1 MEYVIRTENLV
12 KQYNTKKAVNQVS
25 LHIKK
30 GEIYG
35 LIGKNGAG
43 KTTFM
48 KMILG
53 LSAADSG
60 KIFLFENDDLNK
72 ERVKFGS
79 LIEEPGLYKNC
90 SARENL
96 HRFSIL
102 YGADKSEVDKLLRI
116 VRLSNTG
123 KKPVGQFSLGMKQR
137 LGIAIALLNH
147 PEVLVL
153 DEPVNGLDPEG
164 IKDVRNIILKL
175 NQQYGVTFFIS
186 SHLLDELAKVVT
198 CYGIM
203 RNGRLV
209 EEISAEELN
218 KKCGHT
224 IQIKCSDAI
233 KAMQVLQEYDS
244 NLHCEIHEDTLSIYS
259 QLNNVA
265 QINTILVKNNIEITE
280 INQSSDDLEKFFIER
295 MGK

>member
-209 EEISAEELN
+209 EEISA
-218 KKCGHT
+218 
-224 IQIKCSDAI
+224 
-233 KAMQVLQEYDS
+233 
-244 NLHCEIHEDTLSIYS
+244 IYCY
-259 QLNNVA
+259 
-265 QINTILVKNNIEITE
+265 T
-280 INQSSDDLEKFFIER
+280 
-295 MGK
+295 M